1 MERNLLERISQ
12 GDTKAFESI
21 YRDYYG
27 LLCRFALQLLHSPAL
42 AEEVA
47 DDVMFYL
54 WDHRRDL
61 QIASLQ
67 PYLLRAV
74 RNRSLNLLA
83 SPVHRHTLGTDSI
96 ADAERAEY
104 LRELFDDDHPL
115 EQLLYKEMQAKAEEA
130 IASLPEE
137 CRRVFM
143 KCRVEGKKYAEAA
156 AELGISV
163 NTVKYHLRNATAT
176 LSEALKQLML
186 LYILIR

>member
-1 MERNLLERISQ
+1 MEHNLLERITQ

-61 QIASLQ
+61 RIVSLQ

-83 SPVHRHTLGTDSI
+83 SPAHRHTLGTDSI
-96 ADAERAEY
+96 ADVERAEY
-104 LRELFDDDHPL
+104 LRELFDEDHPL
-115 EQLLYKEMQAKAEEA
+115 EQLLYKEMQVKIAEA

-137 CRRVFM
+137 CRRVFQ
-143 KCRVEGKKYAEAA
+143 KCRVEGKKYGETA

-163 NTVKYHLRNATAT
+163 NTVKYHLRHATAT
-176 LSEALKQLML
+176 LSDALKQLML